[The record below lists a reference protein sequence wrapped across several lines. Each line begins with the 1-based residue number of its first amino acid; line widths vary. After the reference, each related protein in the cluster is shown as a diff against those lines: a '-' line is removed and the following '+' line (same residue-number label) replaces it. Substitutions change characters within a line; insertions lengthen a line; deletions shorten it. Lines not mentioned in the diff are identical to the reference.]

1 MILNALRDNLIN
13 NFSFINQF
21 SSIIIK
27 GETLKKNEL
36 FYCKLCFKV
45 FSQLRLKKKLVLT
58 IKNLKLLLP
67 RTIQKLKI
75 KLYS

>member
-27 GETLKKNEL
+27 GETLKKTNY
-36 FYCKLCFKV
+36 FIVNFA
-45 FSQLRLKKKLVLT
+45 LKFFL
-58 IKNLKLLLP
+58 
-67 RTIQKLKI
+67 
-75 KLYS
+75 S